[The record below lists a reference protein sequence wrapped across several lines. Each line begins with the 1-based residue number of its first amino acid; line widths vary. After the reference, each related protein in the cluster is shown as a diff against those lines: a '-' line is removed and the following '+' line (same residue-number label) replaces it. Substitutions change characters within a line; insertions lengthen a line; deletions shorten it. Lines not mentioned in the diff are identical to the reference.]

1 MEAFRLDGH
10 VAIVTGGGNGI
21 GRGTAIKL
29 AHQGACVAVC
39 DIEKDSAERVAA
51 EIVEEGGTA
60 IGIFCDVCSVDSVR
74 NAIQATAEKFGGV
87 DILVNNAG
95 GGGGGMLLDDVDY
108 KEWDRLILLDLTS
121 AYIFS
126 KEVLPY
132 MRKRGAGKIVN
143 ISSGAGITGDATD
156 IHYATAK
163 AGLIGLTKAMA
174 QQVAKDRI
182 NVNALGVGPTDT
194 RMSRKRGLEEQLNDI
209 IWYRVAQPEDQA
221 NAVAFLVSDEAEYI
235 TGQVLCPNGGAW
247 M

>member
-1 MEAFRLDGH
+1 
-10 VAIVTGGGNGI
+10 
-21 GRGTAIKL
+21 
-29 AHQGACVAVC
+29 
-39 DIEKDSAERVAA
+39 
-51 EIVEEGGTA
+51 
-60 IGIFCDVCSVDSVR
+60 
-74 NAIQATAEKFGGV
+74 
-87 DILVNNAG
+87 
-95 GGGGGMLLDDVDY
+95 MLLDDVDY